1 MMELPPDLQQLLAR
15 AAKIELFAIFMTPTD
30 KFQSATTADGAA
42 LLIAHLKYLFDL
54 QAQNRLLAAGPLD
67 FNINSV
73 EGMCIVRAG
82 SGEEAETIAAHE
94 PYREAGWRTNTVRAW
109 RLNEGVL
116 VAAARDVATSTQ
128 TP

>member
-1 MMELPPDLQQLLAR
+1 MTDFPPELQQLLAR
-15 AAKIELFAIFMTPTD
+15 AAKIELFAIFMTTTD
-30 KFQSATTADGAA
+30 KFQPATTPDGAV
-42 LLIAHLKYLFDL
+42 LLTAHLKYLFEL

-82 SGEEAETIAAHE
+82 SRGEAENIAADE

-109 RLNEGVL
+109 QLNEGVL
-116 VAAARDVATSTQ
+116 VGAARDVVTSTQ

>member
-30 KFQSATTADGAA
+30 KFQSATTPDGAA